1 MTEGTERVLEC
12 TFEGKLG
19 ARSHEVSKPRCWSR
33 SQLRS
38 GGQTF
43 RLDLKGQTLL
53 WSGLLRPGGRTECR
67 RGSQW
72 MFVCRS
78 RSCKNGLAYIIIIV
92 MTVWVGD
99 GVRRVEYEVLG
110 AVESRHLDELNE
122 RPRLDAAK

>member
-1 MTEGTERVLEC
+1 
-12 TFEGKLG
+12 
-19 ARSHEVSKPRCWSR
+19 
-33 SQLRS
+33 
-38 GGQTF
+38 
-43 RLDLKGQTLL
+43 
-53 WSGLLRPGGRTECR
+53 
-67 RGSQW
+67 
-72 MFVCRS
+72 MFVWRS